1 MRAQGGDVA
10 ASPFTTPDRVL
21 ISRHPTDMRAGIQR
35 LAFIVVADFGGDPQ
49 GGALYCFVSRDC
61 EKMKMLRFDVNG
73 WCLYYCRLAE
83 GCFRW
88 EHRPDYADPRLEF
101 DRVRLLFC
109 STGSTQ
115 WPWNCPPRSPQATS
129 SSRISAV
136 VSLLLIYL

>member
-101 DRVRLLFC
+101 DRVRLH
-109 STGSTQ
+109 
-115 WPWNCPPRSPQATS
+115 
-129 SSRISAV
+129 
-136 VSLLLIYL
+136 LLLDGLDAMAVELPSPVTASNIL

>member
-10 ASPFTTPDRVL
+10 VNPFTTPDRVL

-35 LAFIVVADFGGDPQ
+35 LASIVVTDFGDDPQ
-49 GGALYCFVSRDC
+49 DGALYCFVSRDC
-61 EKMKMLRFDVNG
+61 EKMKILRFDVNG

-101 DRVRLLFC
+101 DRVRLH
-109 STGSTQ
+109 
-115 WPWNCPPRSPQATS
+115 
-129 SSRISAV
+129 
-136 VSLLLIYL
+136 LLLDGLDAMAVELPRPVTASNIL